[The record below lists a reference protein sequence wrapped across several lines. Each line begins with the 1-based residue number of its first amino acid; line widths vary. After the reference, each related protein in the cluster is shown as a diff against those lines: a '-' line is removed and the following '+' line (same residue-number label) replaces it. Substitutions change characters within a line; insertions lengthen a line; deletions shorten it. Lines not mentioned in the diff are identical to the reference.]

1 MKTYTL
7 PETLEVKGVT
17 VQLSNMDCVAITQ
30 LVYEA
35 LAHRLNTNLERV
47 VRAEAAL
54 EKAQEQLGKT
64 VADLEAG
71 QLKYCMF

>member
-7 PETLEVKGVT
+7 PENLLVKGVT
-17 VQLSNMDCVAITQ
+17 VQLSNMDCTIITQ

-35 LAHRLNTNLERV
+35 LAHRLNADLERV

-54 EKAQEQLGKT
+54 EKATKKLGKT

-71 QLKYCMF
+71 QIKHCMF

>member
-1 MKTYTL
+1 MKEYTL

-17 VQLSNMDCVAITQ
+17 IQLANMDCTAITQ

-35 LAHRLNTNLERV
+35 LAYRINADLERV

-54 EKAQEQLGKT
+54 EKAQEQLDKT
-64 VADLEAG
+64 VADLASG
-71 QLKYCMF
+71 QLK